1 MHWENQR
8 AWRRQY
14 SLPISSTSRQM
25 FGLKRRL
32 VSALWVL
39 HVSSQPLAVWD
50 PAITDKSDKSGR
62 TFDYG
67 TCKVVTVLL
76 DCIFL
81 WVRMKLIIFG
91 AFSIDSSLRPQAE
104 LYITMLK
111 GIQIGHSQRFY
122 MWKKHSRFYSY
133 HKCLLSRGFQ
143 DCYGLVVWD
152 LSLDQLTD
160 APGWNSVDKSR

>member
-1 MHWENQR
+1 
-8 AWRRQY
+8 
-14 SLPISSTSRQM
+14 M

-39 HVSSQPLAVWD
+39 SSQPLAVWD
-50 PAITDKSDKSGR
+50 QTVTDKSDKSGR

-67 TCKVVTVLL
+67 TSKVVTVLL

-81 WVRMKLIIFG
+81 RVRMRLIIFG

-111 GIQIGHSQRFY
+111 GIQIDVSTCE
-122 MWKKHSRFYSY
+122 KKTV
-133 HKCLLSRGFQ
+133 GVT
-143 DCYGLVVWD
+143 VVTPIV
-152 LSLDQLTD
+152 S
-160 APGWNSVDKSR
+160 AYCPEV